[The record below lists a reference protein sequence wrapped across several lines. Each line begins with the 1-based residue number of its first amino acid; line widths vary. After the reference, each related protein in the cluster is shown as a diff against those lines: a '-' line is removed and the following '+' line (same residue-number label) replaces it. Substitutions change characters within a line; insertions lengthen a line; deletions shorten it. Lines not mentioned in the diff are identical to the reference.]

1 MATWVAEIVTAVF
14 SCEADSEEEAE
25 AKYDAFF
32 DGDEEAG
39 EYSDSDTFH
48 EWSTE

>member
-14 SCEADSEEEAE
+14 ICEADNFEEAE
-25 AKYDAFF
+25 AKYDAYW

-39 EYSDSDTFH
+39 EYNDTDTQH
-48 EWSTE
+48 NWSTE